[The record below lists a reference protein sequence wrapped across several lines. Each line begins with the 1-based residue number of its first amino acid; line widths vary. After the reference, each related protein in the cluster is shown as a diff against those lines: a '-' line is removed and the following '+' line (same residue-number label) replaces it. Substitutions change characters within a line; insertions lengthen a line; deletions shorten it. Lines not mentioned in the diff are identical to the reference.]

1 MERQPVSSSNLVSVG
16 YDPNSETLE
25 IEFKNVSIYRYLNVP
40 SFEHERLMAAGSH
53 GVYFN
58 ANIKDRYPFERA

>member
-1 MERQPVSSSNLVSVG
+1 MERQAVSSSTLVSVG

-25 IEFKNVSIYRYLNVP
+25 IEFKSGSIYRYFNVP
-40 SFEHERLMAAGSH
+40 PFEHERLMSADSH

>member
-16 YDPNSETLE
+16 YDPSSETLE
-25 IEFKNVSIYRYLNVP
+25 VEFKNGSVYRYFNVP
-40 SFEHERLMAAGSH
+40 PIEHEQLMSAPSH

-58 ANIKDRYPFERA
+58 ANIKNAYPFERA